1 MTVLL
6 DLQQG
11 VKKLRI
17 RMAEYWIETAK
28 ECFNIGN
35 FNTLAS
41 ILDGLN
47 TASVSRLSK
56 TVSCHSESSY

>member
-1 MTVLL
+1 
-6 DLQQG
+6 
-11 VKKLRI
+11 
-17 RMAEYWIETAK
+17 MAEYWIETAK

-47 TASVSRLSK
+47 TAAVSRLSK
-56 TVSCHSESSY
+56 TVSCWSFTDLGIQAFKGFGPSLIVQ